1 MDRKEKINQ
10 FRDNVSVNPIYCSF
24 DFLNSFLSNPEVTFQ
39 PRLLNSNDS
48 EKREPQVDL
57 LYSFFR
63 QLAETSSANLIRN
76 TDHLLASSK
85 EKRENGLIIQVGP
98 SKQRYDTSK
107 FELTY

>member
-1 MDRKEKINQ
+1 M
-10 FRDNVSVNPIYCSF
+10 
-24 DFLNSFLSNPEVTFQ
+24 NSFLSNPEVTFQ

-48 EKREPQVDL
+48 EKRKPQVDL
-57 LYSFFR
+57 LYNFFR
-63 QLAETSSANLIRN
+63 QLAETSNANLIRN

-85 EKRENGLIIQVGP
+85 EKRENGLIIWVGP